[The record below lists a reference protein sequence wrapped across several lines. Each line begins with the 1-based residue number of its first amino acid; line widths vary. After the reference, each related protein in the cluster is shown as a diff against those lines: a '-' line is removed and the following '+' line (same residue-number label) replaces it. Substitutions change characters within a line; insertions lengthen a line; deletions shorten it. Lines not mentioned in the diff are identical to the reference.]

1 MNKKSKNS
9 QKATLVIYDIFWE
22 SVIDDSINSKVNLK
36 DLVNDFDTQ
45 KDKTK
50 KDKILCQKIIPYFSK
65 FINKL
70 TNKYKTFNKEDIIQI
85 AHLAIIKALK
95 NYHETDK
102 DPTSYFICYIE
113 KEVKNYIMNQD
124 IVKIPKTIRKIFYQ
138 IQKYLYL
145 HPEATVKQLS
155 EKFNLTEEAINEILS
170 LPTKKEI
177 DLNLIKS
184 KQIKDL
190 ELPIEDK
197 IFLEQILKNLSE
209 VEKKVINFILY
220 EDLTKINIAQKLN
233 ISRKHL
239 YTIFNKI
246 KEKIFKNM

>member
-1 MNKKSKNS
+1 MDKKSKNS
-9 QKATLVIYDIFWE
+9 KKATLVIYDIFWE
-22 SVIDDSINSKVNLK
+22 SAIDEKPNKTANLK
-36 DLVNDFDTQ
+36 NLINEFKSQ
-45 KDKTK
+45 ENKIQ

-65 FINKL
+65 YINKL
-70 TNKYKTFNKEDIIQI
+70 SNKYKTFSKDDIIQI
-85 AHLAIIKALK
+85 AHLAIIKALN

-102 DPTSYFICYIE
+102 DPTSYFISYIE
-113 KEVKNYIMNQD
+113 KEIKNYIMNQD
-124 IVKIPKTIRKIFYQ
+124 IIKIPKTIRKIFYE
-138 IQKYLYL
+138 IQKYLYI
-145 HPEATVKQLS
+145 HPETTTKQLS

-170 LPTKKEI
+170 LPIKKEI

-209 VEKKVINFILY
+209 LEKKVINFILY
-220 EDLTKINIAQKLN
+220 EDLTKVNIAQKLS

-246 KEKIFKNM
+246 KEKFKNM